1 MTAGIGIK
9 KKISWFK
16 IHLVNKKEK
25 YLNMRTWKIE
35 RITTFSDDI
44 LANKLN
50 EIESN
55 PKNKIKEIIYM
66 GNNMQGIRIYQII
79 YVEE

>member
-1 MTAGIGIK
+1 
-9 KKISWFK
+9 
-16 IHLVNKKEK
+16 
-25 YLNMRTWKIE
+25 MRTWKIE

-50 EIESN
+50 EVESN